1 MKGFIINWLLNV
13 IALFLGIVILIAFVA
28 LTYWLS
34 TVSIVLMVV
43 FLLISGSL
51 LLTFLEVAE

>member
-1 MKGFIINWLLNV
+1 MKGFIVNWLLNV

-28 LTYWLS
+28 LVYWLS
-34 TVSIVLMVV
+34 TVSIVLMAL
-43 FLLISGSL
+43 FLLISSSL

>member
-28 LTYWLS
+28 LAYWLS

>member
-1 MKGFIINWLLNV
+1 MNSFLMKWLLNV

-28 LTYWLS
+28 LAYWLS

-51 LLTFLEVAE
+51 LLTFLEVSE